1 MKASFYIW
9 LARNSSG
16 WSSKTSLIT
25 IEDTILSAAGS
36 KNTNTSRDSRSSNKG
51 FLSSQP
57 TRNLRKSNQRT
68 KHPGFFNK
76 GNTCYANSILQALS
90 TIPSFWCQ
98 SASESGFLSPLTRAV
113 TLNMSLLK
121 RRATPLDPSNSF
133 WALHRKLSTNKQGP
147 FQFNTQQ
154 DVPEIL
160 QVVFDELKGHS
171 TIASNILATSV
182 RTSTTCDTC
191 GCCNID
197 EVKLD
202 IIPLP
207 LAKSISLSLDRYLS
221 SENLTGVNKWFCPAC
236 NGFMDSTRETRIV
249 DSGSVLLVQLLRY
262 NNFKGAVIK
271 NNMRVN
277 CCSETLR
284 LPRVCR

>member
-1 MKASFYIW
+1 M
-9 LARNSSG
+9 L
-16 WSSKTSLIT
+16 
-25 IEDTILSAAGS
+25 
-36 KNTNTSRDSRSSNKG
+36 
-51 FLSSQP
+51 
-57 TRNLRKSNQRT
+57 
-68 KHPGFFNK
+68 
-76 GNTCYANSILQALS
+76 
-90 TIPSFWCQ
+90 
-98 SASESGFLSPLTRAV
+98 
-113 TLNMSLLK
+113 LLK
-121 RRATPLDPSNSF
+121 RQTTPLDPSNF
-133 WALHRKLSTNKQGP
+133 LWALHRKLSTNKQVP

-249 DSGSVLLVQLLRY
+249 DSGSILVLQLLCY
-262 NNFKGAVIK
+262 DNFKGALIK

-284 LPRVCR
+284 LAILADKQVCLCKEFTLKATISHSGTPQVDHNWAHIKDEHNSGWLKCNDTAIIAAPFSGLSNTSSRVFFYVA